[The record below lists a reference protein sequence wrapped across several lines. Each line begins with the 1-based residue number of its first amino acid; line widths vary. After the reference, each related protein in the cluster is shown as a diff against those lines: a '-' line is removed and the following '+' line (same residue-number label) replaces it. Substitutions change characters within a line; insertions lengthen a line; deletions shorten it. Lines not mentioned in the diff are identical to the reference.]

1 MQIFVATV
9 TGKIITLEVEGSDT
23 IENVKQNIQYLEG
36 ISRDQQTL
44 IFAGKQ
50 LKNERT
56 LSDYNIQKNFALH
69 LLMQLRKEVQQLM
82 SLKVGLGKKRAPK
95 FVELRKCALLEN
107 KPFTVETVLLAIKGL
122 QKKKLKILFEQ
133 ANSVKV
139 ESTNE
144 QKATTFEI
152 ICWNLRRLS
161 MKHWNSS
168 HRDMN
173 LIVNEIKKY
182 SIICLQEI
190 MDMEIVKRISRCLN
204 NEYGVVYH
212 HTNRRYFPEYLVILY
227 KKSLF
232 SPIEGNKSLISI
244 ETTQVA
250 LFSIGKKKIGILN
263 NHTPYFDN
271 NKSRIHEVNNE
282 VACSFSSLK
291 EKNKHID
298 HWIILGDFNDNKL
311 FYWWDKYNMVQLVNE
326 STSIGGNCLDNILV
340 EQSEQFNVVTRILG
354 VEFLK
359 RHLYTLDNIAAR
371 KRTMNQVS
379 DHFAVVASVR
389 MLMG

>member
-1 MQIFVATV
+1 M
-9 TGKIITLEVEGSDT
+9 EGSDT
-23 IENVKQNIQYLEG
+23 IENVKQNIENLKG

-44 IFAGKQ
+44 IFAGKK
-50 LKNERT
+50 LENERT
-56 LSDYNIQKNFALH
+56 LSDYNIQKKFTLH
-69 LLMQLRKEVQQLM
+69 LVMELGKEVRQLT
-82 SLKVGLGKKRAPK
+82 SLKVGLGKKRAPEFIK
-95 FVELRKCALLEN
+95 LRNRALLEN
-107 KPFTVETVLLAIKGL
+107 KPFTVETVLPGIKGL
-122 QKKKLKILFEQ
+122 QKKKLEMLFEQ

-161 MKHWNSS
+161 RKHWNSS

-190 MDMEIVKRISRCLN
+190 MDMEIVERISRCLN
-204 NEYGVVYH
+204 NEYGVEYH
-212 HTNRRYFPEYLVILY
+212 PTNRRYFPEYLVILY

-250 LFSIGKKKIGILN
+250 LFSISKKKIGILN
-263 NHTPYFDN
+263 NHTPYFNN
-271 NKSRIHEVNNE
+271 NKSRIREVNNE

-311 FYWWDKYNMVQLVNE
+311 FYWWDKHNMVQLVNE
-326 STSIGGNCLDNILV
+326 STSIAGNCLDNILV
-340 EQSEQFNVVTRILG
+340 EQSEQFKVATRVLG

-359 RHLYTLDNIAAR
+359 RNLYSLDSIATR

-389 MLMG
+389 MLMGLMTSVETGRKP